1 MIVFNMFNISIYLE
15 KFQKINSTNSSLKDF
30 IISSI
35 EAVIKIK
42 INKNNIE
49 IIKNR
54 VLFKVNPIVKNE
66 IFINKVKITKEL
78 KLKNLI
84 IKDIF

>member
-1 MIVFNMFNISIYLE
+1 MFNISIYLE

-30 IISSI
+30 ITDTVES
-35 EAVIKIK
+35 VIRIK

-49 IIKNR
+49 ITKNR
-54 VLFKVNPIVKNE
+54 VLFKVNHIVKNE
-66 IFINKVKITKEL
+66 IFINKLKITKEL

>member
-1 MIVFNMFNISIYLE
+1 MFNISIYLE
-15 KFQKINSTNSSLKDF
+15 KFQKINSINSSLKDF
-30 IISSI
+30 IADTI
-35 EAVIKIK
+35 EAVIRVK

-49 IIKNR
+49 ITKNR
-54 VLFKVNPIVKNE
+54 VLFNVNHIVKNE
-66 IFINKVKITKEL
+66 IFINKLKITKEL

>member
-1 MIVFNMFNISIYLE
+1 MFNISIYLE
-15 KFQKINSTNSSLKDF
+15 KFQKINSINSSLKDF
-30 IISSI
+30 IADTV
-35 EAVIKIK
+35 EAVIRIK

-49 IIKNR
+49 ITKNR
-54 VLFKVNPIVKNE
+54 VLFNVNHIVKNE
-66 IFINKVKITKEL
+66 IFINKLKITKEL